1 MLLLFLFTMI
11 TRAVVLIPAVV
22 ETLSLIAVFLDNS
35 FKQVGNS
42 SWVTFKHNNPMTS
55 EGVMS

>member
-35 FKQVGNS
+35 FKQVIARG
-42 SWVTFKHNNPMTS
+42 
-55 EGVMS
+55 